1 MAEIKVK
8 VVEFGD
14 RKHYQMQYVDPVTRK
29 KKTRSTGVVKTGL
42 KKDRTEA
49 ERVAAKWEAELR
61 EGRYSTVGKVSWAA
75 FRQRYESEKVPSLA
89 EGTALQIQAV
99 MNQIEALVNPQRLA
113 DLTPDLL
120 SVFQA
125 GLRGRR
131 MKESTIAGKLGHL
144 RAALSWAKSI
154 GLIREVPEITKPKRA
169 KGARLMKGR
178 PVTGEEFDRMLAA
191 VEKVRPHD
199 AITWKQYLT
208 GLWLSGL
215 RLEESLVLSW
225 DDEGTLLIDLS
236 GKHPRLRIWANS
248 EKGNQ
253 DRLLPLTPDFAEW
266 LLKTP
271 REQRTGRV
279 FRLSGLLSG
288 KPITPKRVSRVVSEV
303 GKRAGV
309 IVNKIDGKYASAHD
323 LRRSFGTRWAPKV
336 RPATLQ
342 LLMRHESI
350 ETTLKYYVAQD
361 ADDIASELWSQHSA
375 TGNSSGN
382 SRSQA
387 QARHPTS
394 PEATSDASS
403 SKPTT

>member
-1 MAEIKVK
+1 MDNIKVK

-14 RKHYQMQYVDPVTRK
+14 RQHYQMQFVDPLTRK
-29 KKTRSTGVVKTGL
+29 KKTRSTGVLRDGS
-42 KKDRTEA
+42 KKARAEA
-49 ERVAAKWEAELR
+49 EKAAGKWESELH
-61 EGRYSTVGKVSWAA
+61 EGRYHARGKISWAE
-75 FRQRYESEKVPSLA
+75 FRERYEAEKAPSLA
-89 EGTALQIQAV
+89 DGTAVQTQTV
-99 MNQIEALVNPQRLA
+99 MNQIEELINPQRLA

-125 GLRGRR
+125 QLRSQKN
-131 MKESTIAGKLGHL
+131 KEATISGKLGHL
-144 RAALSWAKSI
+144 QASLGWAKSI

-169 KGARLMKGR
+169 KGTRLMKGR

-191 VEKVRPHD
+191 TDKVRPHD
-199 AITWKQYLT
+199 AANWKHYLT

-236 GKHPRLRIWANS
+236 GKHPRLRIWADA

-271 REQRTGRV
+271 KEQRVGRV
-279 FRLSGLLSG
+279 FRLNGLLSG
-288 KPITPKRVSRVVSEV
+288 KPITPKRVSRVVSAI
-303 GKRAGV
+303 GKKAGV

-323 LRRSFGTRWAPKV
+323 LRRSFGTRWASKV
-336 RPATLQ
+336 KPATLQ

-350 ETTLKYYVAQD
+350 ETTLKYYVDQD
-361 ADDIASELWSQHSA
+361 ADDVASELWNQHVA
-375 TGNSSGN
+375 TGNTFGN
-382 SRSQA
+382 SG
-387 QARHPTS
+387 
-394 PEATSDASS
+394 PETWSRRPATNVATTDANNVISN
-403 SKPTT
+403 T